1 MEKEQII
8 KALEYCTRGRKGD
21 DIPCPECPYNEC
33 NIVGGTSERQTKGSC
48 QWWLMKD
55 ATALIKELT
64 AEIADKRAIGEMC
77 AEVIKRQDNELAQ
90 LTEENERLQK
100 AKYIYATVDYCAD
113 DLAKALEENKRLTE
127 ECERLTKKI
136 EMSEAAYQ
144 GLQFA
149 LSVCANQVKAD
160 TVREIKTRFALR
172 YGTYTDKYMTPITEV
187 FWLLDRIANEILNN
201 TEDEEK

>member
-8 KALEYCTRGRKGD
+8 KALECCTRGRKSNE
-21 DIPCPECPYNEC
+21 DIPCLECPYNEC

-64 AEIADKRAIGEMC
+64 EELEKERTWANSMI
-77 AEVIKRQDNELAQ
+77 DNLRDDIRE
-90 LTEENERLQK
+90 LTEENR
-100 AKYIYATVDYCAD
+100 
-113 DLAKALEENKRLTE
+113 R
-127 ECERLTKKI
+127 
-136 EMSEAAYQ
+136 
-144 GLQFA
+144 
-149 LSVCANQVKAD
+149 VKAD